1 MIRAARL
8 VLLCALL
15 VLGVS
20 ACGGSSGKAGA
31 DPASAVPSGTS
42 IYVEGVLRPEGDQR
56 DDVLDAAR
64 KLLRTGDPER
74 RIHELVDQGLK
85 KSDGGPLSYG
95 RDIEPWL
102 GQRAGVWATGLQRAQ
117 PGYVVLV
124 ATKDAEKAQRSI
136 DDGLKRT
143 GKRVTERSFGDVD
156 YQVDSDGVAAGIVG
170 DFFAVGT
177 EAEFKRTITALDGR
191 SLAEDKGYRRAIG
204 ELSDSRLGH
213 FYLDVGPLVEAALR
227 ADPKAS
233 GRADQ
238 IRALFP
244 FDKLGPVAGAFLAD
258 GDRLAL
264 DVVMTGEGA
273 GVLKSFGLL
282 TATGTT
288 PLLAELPGDAW
299 AAAGSPQVGRSLK
312 GVFDRV
318 AGALGGTVAA
328 QQLRQ
333 STGLD
338 LEQDVFGWMGD
349 AALFVRGSSK
359 ADLEGGLV
367 VQSTDE
373 ALSTRAFGK
382 FAGLARTQGG
392 QDVQP
397 VRVAGADAAFQ
408 VANPDLDK
416 PIVLARGNGRVV
428 LAYGER
434 AAADGLKPA
443 QRLGDADVFAQAKA
457 TLGGDYQPAFLVSM
471 PALLAAIEKA
481 GHPDPGYARAKPYLE
496 ALSVIAGGSRSEA
509 KRVRSRVA
517 VGLK

>member
-1 MIRAARL
+1 MTRAARL

-15 VLGVS
+15 VLVAS
-20 ACGGSSGKAGA
+20 ACGGGSAGAGA
-31 DPASAVPSGTS
+31 DPASAVPAGTS
-42 IYVEGVLRPEGDQR
+42 IYVEGVLRPEGDLR

-64 KLLRTGDPER
+64 KLQRTGDPER
-74 RIHELVDQGLK
+74 RIRELVDQGLK
-85 KSDGGPLSYG
+85 KSEGGPLSYG
-95 RDIEPWL
+95 RDVEPWL
-102 GQRAGVWATGLQRAQ
+102 GQRAGVWATGVQRAK

-124 ATKDAEKAQRSI
+124 ATKDAEKAQQAI
-136 DDGLKRT
+136 DDGIKRARQ
-143 GKRVTERSFGDVD
+143 RVTERSFADVD
-156 YQVDSDGVAAGIVG
+156 YQVGSDGVATGIVG
-170 DFFAVGT
+170 DFLTVGT

-191 SLAEDKGYRRAIG
+191 SLAEDKGYGRAIG

-213 FYLDVGPLVEAALR
+213 FYLDVGPFVEAALR
-227 ADPKAS
+227 ADPKAR
-233 GRADQ
+233 GQADQ

-244 FDKLGPVAGAFLAD
+244 YDKLGPVAGAFLAD

-264 DVVMTGEGA
+264 DTVMTGEGA

-299 AAAGSPQVGRSLK
+299 AAAGAPQVGRSLK

-318 AGALGGTVAA
+318 AGALGGAVAA
-328 QQLRQ
+328 QQLRE

-338 LEQDVFGWMGD
+338 LEEDVFGWMGD
-349 AALFVRGSSK
+349 VALFVRGSSK

-367 VQSTDE
+367 IQSTDE
-373 ALSTRAFGK
+373 ARSTRAFGK
-382 FAGLARTQGG
+382 FAGLARTQEH

-397 VRVAGADAAFQ
+397 AQVAGADAAFR
-408 VANPDLDK
+408 VTNSDLDR
-416 PIVLARGNGRVV
+416 PVVLARGNGRVV

-443 QRLGDADVFAQAKA
+443 QRLGDADVFAQAKS
-457 TLGGDYQPAFLVSM
+457 TLGGDYEPAFLVSM
-471 PALLAAIEKA
+471 PAVLAAVEKA
-481 GHPDPGYARAKPYLE
+481 GHADPGYARAKPYLE
-496 ALSVIAGGSRSEA
+496 ALSVIAGGNQSED